1 LNSKR
6 EWENENFRGKKLCF
20 IVAKDAQEKWCSKNL
35 GIEEFSCKGR

>member
-1 LNSKR
+1 LNSKK

>member
-6 EWENENFRGKKLCF
+6 EWKNENFRGKKLCF
-20 IVAKDAQEKWCSKNL
+20 MKDAQEKWCSKKL